1 VKELWGTYSMRE
13 IIENIENKDLDSIP
27 MDYGVYINSEEYKKY
42 FQDTSSNEHYRLL
55 TFISFL
61 YNDSKFM
68 DVGSLKGS
76 SALALSTNPTN
87 TVYSFDVSD
96 NLDLNQIPPNV
107 NFIIG
112 EVTSGEYDSLIL
124 ESKIILLDTYHE
136 GEYEREFLNHLEK
149 LNYKGILICDDIFL
163 NTPMLEF
170 WNDIKQDKS
179 DITKLGHITGTGIV
193 YFN

>member
-1 VKELWGTYSMRE
+1 MKE
-13 IIENIENKDLDSIP
+13 IIENIKNEDLDSIP
-27 MDYGVYINSEEYKKY
+27 MDHETYINSVEYKNY
-42 FQDTSSNEHYRLL
+42 YQERSSKEHYRLL
-55 TFISFL
+55 TFLSFL
-61 YNDSKFM
+61 FNDSKII

-76 SALALSTNPTN
+76 SALALSTNQNN
-87 TVYSFDVSD
+87 TVYSFDIS
-96 NLDLNQIPPNV
+96 NSLDLNHVPSNI
-107 NFIIG
+107 NFIND
-112 EVTSGEYDSLIL
+112 EVTSGRYDDLIL

-163 NTPMLEF
+163 NTPMMEF

-179 DITKLGHITGTGIV
+179 DITKLGHSTGTGIV